1 LRRNASLPSS
11 ESRSIVHLPMV
22 QRRYVIALLL
32 PFVARAGASGNQDN
46 RSLQGGASSPDL
58 LEEAAFS
65 ELLLYGVLLTWPPTA
80 SGARKPC
87 RANTQTGSVSPGSAP
102 LAG

>member
-1 LRRNASLPSS
+1 MRRNASLPSS

-65 ELLLYGVLLTWPPTA
+65 ELLLYGVL
-80 SGARKPC
+80 
-87 RANTQTGSVSPGSAP
+87 GSSHQGSADGIM
-102 LAG
+102 LGGGKSYHALRSKREARRC